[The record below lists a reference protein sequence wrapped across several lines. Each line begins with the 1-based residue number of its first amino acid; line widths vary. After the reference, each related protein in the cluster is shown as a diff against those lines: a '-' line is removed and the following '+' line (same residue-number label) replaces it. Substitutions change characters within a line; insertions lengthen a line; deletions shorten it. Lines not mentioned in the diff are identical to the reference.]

1 MKINNKL
8 HCFKAITFCA
18 MALTISSCSTQ
29 LNNKK
34 VLSHAQK
41 QTDLMLTEVP
51 KANNKNGTLVTPRTV
66 EKDNLILVAARD
78 WTSGFFPGSMWYL
91 YELTKNV
98 KWKTEAEKFT
108 ALVEDEKFN
117 GRTHD
122 MGFKIYCSF
131 GNGYRL
137 TNNQAYKDVIIQSAK
152 TLITRFNPKVGAI
165 RSWDHN
171 ADKWDFPVIIDNMMN
186 LELLF
191 EATKLTG
198 DSIYYKIAVTHANT
212 TLKNHFRPDYSS
224 FHVISYNPTTGVV
237 EKRNTHQGYAHESAW
252 ARGQAWAIYGYTLCY
267 RETKDPKYLEQA
279 ENIAKFIFGHKNM
292 PEDLVPYWD
301 FDSPEIPNDSRDVS
315 AATIIASSLYELSTY
330 SKNKADYLKKANTIM
345 SSVVNKYT
353 SDLGTNKGFILDHST
368 GHKPS
373 NGEIDVPLNYADYYY
388 LEALVRSN
396 RLKNKQAVVQ

>member
-152 TLITRFNPKVGAI
+152 TLITRFI
-165 RSWDHN
+165 R
-171 ADKWDFPVIIDNMMN
+171 
-186 LELLF
+186 
-191 EATKLTG
+191 
-198 DSIYYKIAVTHANT
+198 
-212 TLKNHFRPDYSS
+212 
-224 FHVISYNPTTGVV
+224 
-237 EKRNTHQGYAHESAW
+237 
-252 ARGQAWAIYGYTLCY
+252 
-267 RETKDPKYLEQA
+267 
-279 ENIAKFIFGHKNM
+279 
-292 PEDLVPYWD
+292 
-301 FDSPEIPNDSRDVS
+301 
-315 AATIIASSLYELSTY
+315 
-330 SKNKADYLKKANTIM
+330 
-345 SSVVNKYT
+345 
-353 SDLGTNKGFILDHST
+353 
-368 GHKPS
+368 
-373 NGEIDVPLNYADYYY
+373 
-388 LEALVRSN
+388 
-396 RLKNKQAVVQ
+396 